1 MNKKEKNLKKDFMSK
16 VIIMVVLVVGIIGVI
31 NLKDNKKTSAE
42 NLNNPEVINL
52 NPIENGTATA
62 NLKLAFDWENT
73 YTKELTL
80 EEAFDYLGKDVRPK
94 YYPEDL
100 IEYDGERGD
109 RIVYN
114 NDDDDKILLDTMF
127 FHYNSDPSNT
137 IMPMRFFNIE
147 VSKLGYQPDC
157 IIYVAE
163 DEMKMSV
170 INGVEMKLGYGE
182 GSYLDESN
190 NEVDYTYYYAEFY
203 NEGVYYKINA
213 ESLTQEEFIE
223 ILKSLV

>member
-1 MNKKEKNLKKDFMSK
+1 MNRKEKNLKKEFIFK
-16 VIIMVVLVVGIIGVI
+16 LIITVVVIIGIIGII
-31 NLKDNKKTSAE
+31 NLKDKKETLAE

-52 NPIENGTATA
+52 NPIENGTAAA
-62 NLKLAFDWENT
+62 NLKLAFDWEKT

-100 IEYDGERGD
+100 MDHDGELGE

-114 NDDDDKILLDTMF
+114 NDDDKILLDTMYF
-127 FHYNSDPSNT
+127 TYNSDPSNT

-182 GSYLDESN
+182 GTYLDESN
-190 NEVDYTYYYAEFY
+190 KEVDYTYYYSEFY
-203 NEGVYYKINA
+203 NEGVYYKVNS
-213 ESLTQEEFIE
+213 ESLNQEEFIE
-223 ILKSLV
+223 VLKSLV